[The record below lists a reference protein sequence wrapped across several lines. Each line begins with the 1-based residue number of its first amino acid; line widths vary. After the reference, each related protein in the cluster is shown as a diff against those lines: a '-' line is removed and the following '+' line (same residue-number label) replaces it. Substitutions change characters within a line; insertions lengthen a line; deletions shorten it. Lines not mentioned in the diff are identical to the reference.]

1 LKKKQKMTIGIL
13 LVVGALLYLLVSGFG
28 LNAGFQVTLSDLV
41 EKGETFAGKYLLVEG
56 AVVPDSIAWDGKKV
70 ELRFEVTDGRVK
82 VPVIHHDVPP
92 DNLDHPGTEVIL
104 RGYYNMEQGIF
115 QAEKVETRC
124 PSKYE
129 AAE

>member
-1 LKKKQKMTIGIL
+1 MKKKQKMTIGIL

-41 EKGETFAGKYLLVEG
+41 GKGETFDGQILTGWKVRWC
-56 AVVPDSIAWDGKKV
+56 PIPFAWDGKKV

-92 DNLDHPGTEVIL
+92 DNLDHPGTL
-104 RGYYNMEQGIF
+104 R
-115 QAEKVETRC
+115 
-124 PSKYE
+124 
-129 AAE
+129 